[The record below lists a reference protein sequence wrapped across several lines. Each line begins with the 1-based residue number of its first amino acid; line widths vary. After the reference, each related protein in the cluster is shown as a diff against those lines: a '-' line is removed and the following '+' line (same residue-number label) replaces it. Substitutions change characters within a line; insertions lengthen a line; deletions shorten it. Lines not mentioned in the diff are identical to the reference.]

1 MPELPEVETVIRSI
15 APNIL
20 NRKIT
25 HINVYW
31 DRTLSTHSEP
41 ELNKSLKNK
50 SITEV
55 SRRGKYIIFHI
66 ENGYIVIHLRMTGK
80 LIFQPENVEPLPHSR
95 FEFLF
100 EDNSKLA
107 FTDIRKFGRI
117 GFHEKLDFLNIKL
130 GLEPFS
136 KKLTADYLLDKFRK
150 RTGPIKSALLNQS
163 IIAGIGNIYADEI
176 LFKIKV
182 HPKIPTNTLNIKK
195 LSELILATQ
204 NILQNAIDSMG
215 TTIINFSFDKNSIG
229 NYGNQL
235 KVFNRKDKK
244 CLRCTDNIKKIKCAG
259 RGTYFC
265 PTCQKF

>member
-15 APNIL
+15 APKVL
-20 NRKIT
+20 NRKIS

-31 DRTLSTHSEP
+31 DKTLSTHSDS

-50 SITEV
+50 SINEV
-55 SRRGKYIIFHI
+55 SRRGKYIIFYI

-80 LIFQPENVEPLPHSR
+80 LIFQQENIEPLPHSR

-100 EDNSKLA
+100 EDNSKLT

-117 GFHEKLDFLNIKL
+117 GFDEKLDSLNNKL

-136 KKLTADYLLDKFRK
+136 KKLTADYLLIKFRN

-176 LFKIKV
+176 LFKIKL
-182 HPKIPTNTLNIKK
+182 HPQIQANSLNLKKISK
-195 LSELILATQ
+195 LILATQ
-204 NILQNAIDSMG
+204 SILQNAIDSMG

-229 NYGNQL
+229 NYGSQL
-235 KVFNRKDKK
+235 NVFNRANKK
-244 CLRCTDNIKKIKCAG
+244 CLICADNIKKIKCAG
-259 RGTYFC
+259 RGTHFC
-265 PTCQKF
+265 PTCQKL